1 MASVGIVIISHSE
14 KVAEG
19 IKDIVDQAVGEVT
32 VVAAGGL
39 EDGEIGTSLEKIQA
53 AIQNVHNDQGV
64 IVLYDLGSAKMN
76 AEIAIEM
83 LELENVQLA
92 EAPVLEGAYLAAV
105 EASMGRSLKEIVKA
119 LDKEFK

>member
-1 MASVGIVIISHSE
+1 MANVGIVVISHSE

-19 IKDIVDQAVGEVT
+19 IKEIVDQAVGKVAVE
-32 VVAAGGL
+32 AAGGL

-53 AIQNVHNDQGV
+53 AIQKMHSDQGV
-64 IVLYDLGSAKMN
+64 LVFYDLGSAKMN

-92 EAPVLEGAYLAAV
+92 EAPVLEGSYLAAV
-105 EASMGRSLKEIVKA
+105 EASMGRSLEEIVKA
-119 LDKEFK
+119 LEKEFK